1 MKTPRFFFF
10 QRSIILFL
18 VGLLACF
25 SVCNERAFGAPKTFT
40 EIKPAIVAAKE
51 GKQLLLFVML
61 KNLSEESEA
70 VEKILDEDLVLS
82 EKEFVVVRCKNSQ
95 SAHRAIFSGKFKL
108 DPEKAPMAAVSNA
121 EGNLIAS
128 ASGTKAS
135 TYRTMIELARAKAG
149 LETDVTKI
157 RKTIAKMFEDDKV
170 VEGEVGEKIAEMG
183 KEPDFLI
190 RSRTWTFKDGKTLKA
205 GLVEAN
211 GPTGIFVGSDGK
223 RVERNFN
230 DLSPEDIALLQKTLK
245 SKK

>member
-1 MKTPRFFFF
+1 M
-10 QRSIILFL
+10 
-18 VGLLACF
+18 
-25 SVCNERAFGAPKTFT
+25 
-40 EIKPAIVAAKE
+40 
-51 GKQLLLFVML
+51 LFVML

-70 VEKILDEDLVLS
+70 VEKILEEDLDLS
-82 EKEFVVVRCKNSQ
+82 DKEFVIVRCKNSQ

-108 DPEKAPMAAVSNA
+108 DPENAPIAAVSNA
-121 EGNLIAS
+121 EGSLIAS

-135 TYRTMIELARAKAG
+135 TYRTMIQLARAKGG
-149 LETDVTKI
+149 LETDITKI

-170 VEGEVGEKIAEMG
+170 VEGEVGDKIADMG

-223 RVERNFN
+223 RVVKNFN
-230 DLSPEDIALLQKTLK
+230 DLSAADIALLQKTLK
-245 SKK
+245 SQK